1 MREREREREKERERE
16 RERESC
22 NPNEFQAFCFA
33 REVYLGMHRTDTK
46 LRAAQ
51 PRLYIIVNN
60 G

>member
-1 MREREREREKERERE
+1 MREKERESRVIRMNSE
-16 RERESC
+16 HSVSC
-22 NPNEFQAFCFA
+22 
-33 REVYLGMHRTDTK
+33 EVYLGMHRTDTK